1 MLHEELKQSADHLM
15 HYLHTQ
21 LTPSGFEART
31 FYGEIF
37 TLLGCEYSDSECT
50 FTQDLVKGHVEK
62 LKTLEEARQHQEFHL
77 YAYSL
82 LSSTYQAFFDA
93 PNLHFKHTIRA
104 KPTNWILLRGIAK
117 IRFGS
122 IFEKQFWKWILP
134 IVIQYNTRD
143 GFILDRGIGAMIRKE
158 EKDVYLSDQYQAFI
172 LVLLADLF
180 DLTKNPFYL
189 TSFEKGLTA
198 LLSHQTETGEIIRSG
213 RGRKQIF
220 GYGSILYALS
230 WSIIKQHKDENIS
243 SLQQIFKHVRSF
255 QNTDGSFPLV
265 LTKGDDP
272 SLWERYNNLFDY
284 LPFLATMLYRSA
296 HLLKKDSVS

>member
-1 MLHEELKQSADHLM
+1 MLHEEFTQSANAL
-15 HYLHTQ
+15 LHFLQ
-21 LTPSGFEART
+21 SRVTPHGFADRT

-37 TLLGCEYSDSECT
+37 TLLACEYSDSECT
-50 FTQDLVKGHVEK
+50 FTQDLAKGHVEK
-62 LKTLEEARQHQEFHL
+62 LKKLEETRQHQEFHL

-82 LSSTYQAFFDA
+82 LSPTYQAFFDA

-134 IVIQYNTRD
+134 IIIQYNTRN

-158 EKDVYLSDQYQAFI
+158 EKDAYLSDQYQAFI
-172 LVLLADLF
+172 LVLLTDLF

-189 TSFEKGLTA
+189 KSFENGLTA
-198 LLSHQTETGEIIRSG
+198 LLAHQTKTGEIIRFG
-213 RGRKQIF
+213 RGKKQIF

-230 WSIIKQHKDENIS
+230 WSIIKQHKNEHIP
-243 SLQQIFKHVRSF
+243 SLQQIFMYVRSF
-255 QNTDGSFPLV
+255 QNKDGSFPLV
-265 LTKGDDP
+265 LTKGDDL

-284 LPFLATMLYRSA
+284 LPFLTTMLYRSV
-296 HLLKKDSVS
+296 HLLKEEAIS